1 MNSIV
6 SLIRSVFYQRF
17 HTVYIMHYATIHT
30 IIIVCPQL
38 YSRTVSVNANEIA
51 NGILTSLVA
60 ITAGCPF
67 VNYWGACVIGCMS
80 HASIPQQV
88 LTTVLSSVM

>member
-6 SLIRSVFYQRF
+6 SLPRSVFYQI